1 MYIYISI
8 SLQRRLFRF
17 FFPGVNSKNK
27 SFVRKLPEFL
37 VKKKIE
43 QKNAGRLLVAPTP
56 FFARNFMSSGS
67 FSKIKSNVPFQTA
80 QNWENKYPRK
90 FSYCSGK

>member
-1 MYIYISI
+1 
-8 SLQRRLFRF
+8 
-17 FFPGVNSKNK
+17 
-27 SFVRKLPEFL
+27 
-37 VKKKIE
+37 
-43 QKNAGRLLVAPTP
+43 
-56 FFARNFMSSGS
+56 MSSGS